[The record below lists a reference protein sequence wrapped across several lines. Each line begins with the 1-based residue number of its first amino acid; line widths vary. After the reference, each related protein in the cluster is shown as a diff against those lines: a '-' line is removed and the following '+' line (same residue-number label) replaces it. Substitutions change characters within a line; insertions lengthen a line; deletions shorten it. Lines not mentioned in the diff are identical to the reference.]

1 MQNEVSSLIPVTE
14 SSPSPQYSCLAD
26 FLGMMLWAVQK
37 LGVAKEKRG
46 EIGCPFPERKEK
58 KKKKRKDKE
67 SCCLSKER
75 YLWRKRVEIPEIKVK
90 LCWHETYIYQ
100 KYHSFSDFFFLLWI
114 KRAKKEV
121 SLPGFEGEWA
131 APLKD
136 QIKLI
141 KANELCE
148 PGSCC

>member
-14 SSPSPQYSCLAD
+14 SSPSPQYSCFAD

-58 KKKKRKDKE
+58 RRKEKIKKELLLEQGTISVKKKSGNSRNK
-67 SCCLSKER
+67 SKAVLTR
-75 YLWRKRVEIPEIKVK
+75 DIHIPEI
-90 LCWHETYIYQ
+90 
-100 KYHSFSDFFFLLWI
+100 SFFFWFFFLLWI